1 MWVAVVSLL
10 PTGAVDWPS
19 RRPRALWSGSADQ
32 AARLSETAVAF
43 ARLCLCGVETAVA
56 FARSCSCGIE
66 TVIAFAGAKCVFLAH
81 FSGAEVS
88 SVSVVPCW
96 GRAVVMVVSMVAVQG
111 RAVVLSVS
119 KSPWAGSRARK
130 SSPCLV

>member
-43 ARLCLCGVETAVA
+43 ARLCLCGVETVVA
-56 FARSCSCGIE
+56 FAGAGRASTE
-66 TVIAFAGAKCVFLAH
+66 TVIAFAGEK
-81 FSGAEVS
+81 
-88 SVSVVPCW
+88 
-96 GRAVVMVVSMVAVQG
+96 RAFWCAFRVQ
-111 RAVVLSVS
+111 R
-119 KSPWAGSRARK
+119 
-130 SSPCLV
+130 